1 MTFNVL
7 VVDDDFINRKLINA
21 FLKKH
26 ANIIENITEAENGSE
41 ALDILASK
49 PNINLVLLDI
59 VMPVMGGEEFLEVFR
74 ADSKN
79 RSIPVIV
86 LSTDD
91 TKKATVFELGAD
103 AFLQKP
109 IREKSLIECIMEW
122 VV

>member
-26 ANIIENITEAENGSE
+26 ANIIESISEAENGSE

-59 VMPVMGGEEFLEVFR
+59 VMPVMGGEEFLRIFR
-74 ADSKN
+74 SDSEN
-79 RSIPVIV
+79 RSTPVIV

-91 TKKATVFELGAD
+91 TKKSAVFEAGAD

-109 IREKSLIECIMEW
+109 IREKILIECIREW
-122 VV
+122 II